1 MNISQMYI
9 AVSIV
14 LLLIIA
20 LLVFLTGTNRKETRL
35 SPLAGLAFGFIVA
48 GILFGEDPLI
58 GYSLMGVGVLLAVVD
73 IFRNRNRR
81 I

>member
-9 AVSIV
+9 AVAIV
-14 LLLIIA
+14 VLMVIV
-20 LLVFLTGTNRKETRL
+20 LLVFLTSQNRKETRL
-35 SPLAGLAFGFIVA
+35 SPLAGLAFGFILA

-73 IFRNRNRR
+73 IFRNRNRT